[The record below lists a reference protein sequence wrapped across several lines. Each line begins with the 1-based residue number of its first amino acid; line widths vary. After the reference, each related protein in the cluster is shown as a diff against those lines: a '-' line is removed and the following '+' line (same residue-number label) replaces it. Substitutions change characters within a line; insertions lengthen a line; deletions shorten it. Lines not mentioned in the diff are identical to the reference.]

1 MYPLEGQKTDI
12 AALNK
17 VKEILSFILLKFSIL
32 DNRGKRSTNFNVKKK
47 S

>member
-17 VKEILSFILLKFSIL
+17 VNPFHIYYSSKISIVG
-32 DNRGKRSTNFNVKKK
+32 DCGERSTNFNVEKK